1 MAIVLLSP
9 AQIDA
14 QVTQTLKT
22 IPTILLEPD
31 EVEACLCRALQHYLS
46 YAGSVTHRPD
56 PFDLDTVRSQ
66 PLDMGEWV
74 EIRKLFVAYVEQA
87 NALLLESTQ
96 PTGVPTYGRSSSEI
110 SSQISELETTM
121 QSKAFSQ
128 GIVILDF
135 DYLA

>member
-14 QVTQTLKT
+14 QVAQTLKT

-46 YAGSVTHRPD
+46 YAGAVSHRPS
-56 PFDLDTVRSQ
+56 PFDLDAVRLQ

-74 EIRKLFVAYVEQA
+74 EIRRLFVAYVEQA
-87 NALLLESTQ
+87 NALLLESAQ

-110 SSQISELETTM
+110 SSQISEIESAM
-121 QSKAFSQ
+121 QQKAFSQ
-128 GIVILDF
+128 EVVILDF
-135 DYLA
+135 DYT